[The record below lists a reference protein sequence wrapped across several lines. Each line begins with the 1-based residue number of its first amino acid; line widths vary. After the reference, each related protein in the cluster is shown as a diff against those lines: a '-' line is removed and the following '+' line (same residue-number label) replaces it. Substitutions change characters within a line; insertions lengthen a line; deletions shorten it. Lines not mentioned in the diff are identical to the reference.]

1 MRRLPQT
8 RRHPALERSAVVL
21 AVCLAVTGMVCAQS
35 GSDRLAPANANEARL
50 NKIQPPARVMDIIGA
65 APGMAI
71 AEIGAGWGR
80 YVVHLA
86 DRVGPGGRIYAEDI
100 NADALRQCADR
111 CKRGGFDNVTT
122 IVGDLADP
130 KLPAGELDLIFIISS
145 YHHFGDPVAL
155 MSKAREALKPG
166 GRVAIVEW
174 IPPTTG
180 RGEGT
185 EPETMTAQMKAAGF
199 GLERIDR
206 ALEKD
211 DLLIY
216 LFRPGLS

>member
-1 MRRLPQT
+1 MKKKRRNSENQRSLGILAAILLTAGLAMPQG
-8 RRHPALERSAVVL
+8 V
-21 AVCLAVTGMVCAQS
+21 Q
-35 GSDRLAPANANEARL
+35 DRLAPIDANEARL
-50 NKIQPPARVMDIIGA
+50 NKIQPPGLVMDIIGA
-65 APGMAI
+65 APGMAV

-86 DRVGPGGRIYAEDI
+86 DRVGPRGKIYAEDI

-111 CKRGGFDNVTT
+111 CRRGGFDNVTT

-174 IPPTTG
+174 LPPTTG
-180 RGEGT
+180 RGEGNT
-185 EPETMTAQMKAAGF
+185 PETMTSQMKKAGY

-206 ALEKD
+206 SLEKD
-211 DLLIY
+211 RLLIY